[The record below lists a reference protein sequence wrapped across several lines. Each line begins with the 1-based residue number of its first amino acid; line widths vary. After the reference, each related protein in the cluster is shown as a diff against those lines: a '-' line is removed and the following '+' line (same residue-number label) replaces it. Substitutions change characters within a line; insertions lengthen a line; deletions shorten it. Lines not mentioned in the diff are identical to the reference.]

1 MFADPIFLL
10 SLLAVF
16 GLIGVWIYQVLQ
28 DTLTDQSQQIIYIT
42 GLSSSLV
49 GIYRIF
55 VNAGDLGSV
64 LLIGSLICLIILLVG
79 IFSKNAL
86 LKTTGRGWFV
96 PVFLIFVLRTFI
108 YEPYQ
113 IPSGSM
119 IPGLKVGDFIL
130 VNKHSYGL
138 KINRTGKPFALAAD
152 PEYGDVVVFIPP
164 HINVPYIK
172 RLIGKPGD
180 KINYVNKKLFINDE
194 ALDRSYL
201 TTEPATMKKRF
212 RKSSGLIET
221 REVDVISDLFFE
233 RYNSV
238 EYTIRLIRG
247 ENEEDPQGWIV
258 PDGKYFVMGDNRDN
272 SSDSRKGDFTFVP
285 RENFMGTGEL
295 IWMTW
300 ECWTCLPSFE
310 RVSFI
315 Q

>member
-1 MFADPIFLL
+1 MFGDPIFLL

-16 GLIGVWIYQVLQ
+16 GLIGIWIYQVLQ

-79 IFSKNAL
+79 VFSKNAL
-86 LKTTGRGWFV
+86 LKTTGKGWFV
-96 PVFLIFVLRTFI
+96 PVFLIFVLRTFV

-138 KINRTGKPFALAAD
+138 KVNRVGGTFALSAD

-164 HINVPYIK
+164 HVNVPYIK

-180 KINYVNKKLFINDE
+180 TIGYLNKKIYVNGE
-194 ALDRSYL
+194 AIQQELISTTSEETFLKETFDNSDR
-201 TTEPATMKKRF
+201 
-212 RKSSGLIET
+212 
-221 REVDVISDLFFE
+221 
-233 RYNSV
+233 
-238 EYTIRLIRG
+238 TIRIVG
-247 ENEEDPQGWIV
+247 GSSSYPEEFIV
-258 PDGKYFVMGDNRDN
+258 PANHYFVMGDNRDN
-272 SSDSRKGDFTFVP
+272 SRFWGFVP

-295 IWMTW
+295 IWMSW

-310 RVSFI
+310 RAGFI
-315 Q
+315 E

>member
-1 MFADPIFLL
+1 MFGDPIFLL
-10 SLLAVF
+10 SLLVVF
-16 GLIGVWIYQVLQ
+16 CLIGVWIYQVLQ
-28 DTLTDQSQQIIYIT
+28 DTLTDQSQQILYIA
-42 GLSSSLV
+42 GLSSALI

-64 LLIGSLICLIILLVG
+64 LLIGSVICLIILLVG
-79 IFSKNAL
+79 IFNKNTL

-96 PVFLIFVLRTFI
+96 PVFLIFILRTFV

-138 KINRTGKPFALAAD
+138 KVNRIGNAFALSAD

-164 HINVPYIK
+164 HVNVPYIK

-180 KINYVNKKLFINDE
+180 TIGYLNKKIYVNGTAIHQEFISSTDE
-194 ALDRSYL
+194 EIFLKETLGSADRIIRIVGGSASYPEEF
-201 TTEPATMKKRF
+201 TVPA
-212 RKSSGLIET
+212 
-221 REVDVISDLFFE
+221 
-233 RYNSV
+233 NH
-238 EYTIRLIRG
+238 
-247 ENEEDPQGWIV
+247 
-258 PDGKYFVMGDNRDN
+258 YFVMGDNRDN
-272 SSDSRKGDFTFVP
+272 SSDSRYWGFVP
-285 RENFMGTGEL
+285 KENFMGTGEL

-310 RVSFI
+310 RAGFI

>member
-1 MFADPIFLL
+1 MFGDPIFLL

-28 DTLTDQSQQIIYIT
+28 DTLTDQSQQVIYIA

-64 LLIGSLICLIILLVG
+64 LLIGSVICLIILMVG
-79 IFSKNAL
+79 VFTKNTL
-86 LKTTGRGWFV
+86 LKTTGKGWFV

-138 KINRTGKPFALAAD
+138 KVNRVGDTFALSAD

-164 HINVPYIK
+164 HVNVPYIK

-180 KINYVNKKLFINDE
+180 TIGYLNKKIYVNGKAIQQELISTTQEETFLRETLGNSERII
-194 ALDRSYL
+194 RIVGGSSSYP
-201 TTEPATMKKRF
+201 EEFMVPA
-212 RKSSGLIET
+212 
-221 REVDVISDLFFE
+221 
-233 RYNSV
+233 NH
-238 EYTIRLIRG
+238 
-247 ENEEDPQGWIV
+247 
-258 PDGKYFVMGDNRDN
+258 YFVMGDNRDN
-272 SSDSRKGDFTFVP
+272 SSDSRFWGFVP
-285 RENFMGTGEL
+285 KENLMGTGEL
-295 IWMTW
+295 IWMSW

-310 RVSFI
+310 RAGFI

>member
-28 DTLTDQSQQIIYIT
+28 GTLTDQSQQIIYVI

-138 KINRTGKPFALAAD
+138 KVNRIGGTFALSAD

-164 HINVPYIK
+164 HVNVPYIK

-180 KINYVNKKLFINDE
+180 TIGYLNKKIYINGKAIKQE
-194 ALDRSYL
+194 LIS
-201 TTEPATMKKRF
+201 TTENETFLKETIGNSKQIIRIVGG
-212 RKSSGLIET
+212 SS
-221 REVDVISDLFFE
+221 S
-233 RYNSV
+233 YP
-238 EYTIRLIRG
+238 
-247 ENEEDPQGWIV
+247 EEFIV
-258 PDGKYFVMGDNRDN
+258 PANHYFVMGDNRDN
-272 SSDSRKGDFTFVP
+272 SSDSRFWGFVP

-295 IWMTW
+295 IWMSW

-310 RVSFI
+310 RAGFI

>member
-1 MFADPIFLL
+1 MMFGDLIFLL
-10 SLLAVF
+10 SLFAVF
-16 GLIGVWIYQVLQ
+16 CLIGIWIYQVLQ
-28 DTLTDQSQQIIYIT
+28 DTLTDQSQQIIYIA
-42 GLSSSLV
+42 GLSSSLIGV
-49 GIYRIF
+49 YRIF

-64 LLIGSLICLIILLVG
+64 LLIGSIICLIILLVG
-79 IFSKNAL
+79 IYNKNTL

-96 PVFLIFVLRTFI
+96 PVFLIFILRTFI

-138 KINRTGKPFALAAD
+138 KVNRIGDAFALSAD

-164 HINVPYIK
+164 HVNVPYIK

-180 KINYVNKKLFINDE
+180 TIGYLNKKIYVNGKAIQQEFISSNAE
-194 ALDRSYL
+194 ETFLKETLGSADRVIRIVGGSASY
-201 TTEPATMKKRF
+201 P
-212 RKSSGLIET
+212 
-221 REVDVISDLFFE
+221 
-233 RYNSV
+233 
-238 EYTIRLIRG
+238 
-247 ENEEDPQGWIV
+247 EEFIV
-258 PDGKYFVMGDNRDN
+258 PANHYFVMGDNRDN
-272 SSDSRKGDFTFVP
+272 SSDSRYWGFVP

-310 RVSFI
+310 RAGFI